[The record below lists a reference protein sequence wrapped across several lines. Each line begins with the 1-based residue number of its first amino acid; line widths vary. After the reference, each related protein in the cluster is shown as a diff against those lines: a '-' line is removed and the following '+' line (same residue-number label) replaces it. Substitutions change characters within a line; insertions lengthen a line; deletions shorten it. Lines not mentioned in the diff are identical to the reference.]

1 MHCTVKRLFLFL
13 LSSLLLCACA
23 KETTVELVR
32 VSDTGCSTR
41 EIIATKSG
49 GGADSQ
55 LILEYSA
62 QGLVIT
68 RTNALLNCSVRNGG
82 VGCNVSNS
90 GNTIECEVFEND
102 QNFLRC
108 NCRVG
113 AITSV
118 IGGLRL
124 GEEYTL
130 YHHSDGVFGPVVFT
144 YTKDLRMVLD
154 ADQYMH

>member
-1 MHCTVKRLFLFL
+1 M
-13 LSSLLLCACA
+13 
-23 KETTVELVR
+23 ELVR
-32 VSDTGCSTR
+32 VSDTGCSTS
-41 EIIATKSG
+41 EIFATKSG
-49 GGADSQ
+49 EVANSR

-62 QGLVIT
+62 QGLVVT
-68 RTNALLNCSVRNGG
+68 RTNALMNCSVKNGG
-82 VGCNVSNS
+82 VGCKVSNT

-102 QNFLRC
+102 RNFLRC

-118 IGGLRL
+118 IRGLRL

-130 YHHSDGVFGPVVFT
+130 YHRSDGVFGPVVFT
-144 YTKDLRMVLD
+144 YTEDLKMVLD